1 MFSFFLF
8 FLDSLPFYFQIQGKR
23 LKVQYK
29 QIRHDPQDRQS
40 FPSYAGS
47 ILPAQ
52 DYAARLYE
60 PRQQDDYSD
69 QPPISGFVP
78 IRESETPGA
87 KSPVT
92 GSNREHDE
100 GRDTT
105 PSAGFMPVEDNAQ
118 FHKKTR
124 DFGAILPSIDDLN
137 TDIDFS
143 SNQGEQRS
151 SQSPSPLSD
160 MKNMRRALPDP

>member
-1 MFSFFLF
+1 M
-8 FLDSLPFYFQIQGKR
+8 
-23 LKVQYK
+23 KVQYK

-40 FPSYAGS
+40 FPSYEGN
-47 ILPAQ
+47 ILPTQ
-52 DYAARLYE
+52 DYAARLFE
-60 PRQQDDYSD
+60 PRQQDDYTE

-87 KSPVT
+87 KSPLI
-92 GSNREHDE
+92 GGNPEHDD
-100 GRDTT
+100 GGKIT
-105 PSAGFMPVEDNAQ
+105 SSVGVMPAEDNAQ
-118 FHKKTR
+118 SHKRTQG
-124 DFGAILPSIDDLN
+124 FGAILPSIDDLN